1 MSIFSISDLE
11 HLSGIKAHTLRIWEQ
26 RYDIIRPKRTD
37 TNIRY
42 YDDTDLKLVLN
53 ISLLKEHGFKISE
66 IARMTLEDMSQEVLS
81 LTDKNLRYSDQIQ
94 ALTLSMID
102 LDEERFEKIMAT
114 NALQCGFEQTMINI
128 VYPFL
133 IKIGVLWQTGAISPA
148 QEHFISNLIRQ
159 KLIVA
164 IDGQIM
170 RRDDCAKYMLF
181 LPEGELH
188 ELSLLFANYLL
199 RARQN
204 RVIYLGQSLPFAD
217 VVNAYEIYR
226 PHYILT
232 VLTSMPGAEEVQTYL
247 DKLAASFPQSRIL
260 VTGYQVMAHDLHT
273 ADNVI
278 VIRKFRDLIEFAEEK
293 GATLY
298 TGNNEQRKTG

>member
-1 MSIFSISDLE
+1 MSVYSIKDLE

-26 RYDIIRPKRTD
+26 RYNIIRPKRTD

-66 IARMTLEDMSQEVLS
+66 IARMTMEDMSQEVLS

-102 LDEERFEKIMAT
+102 LDEERFEKIMST
-114 NALQCGFEQTMINI
+114 NALQVGFEQTMINI

-159 KLIVA
+159 KL
-164 IDGQIM
+164 
-170 RRDDCAKYMLF
+170 
-181 LPEGELH
+181 
-188 ELSLLFANYLL
+188 
-199 RARQN
+199 
-204 RVIYLGQSLPFAD
+204 
-217 VVNAYEIYR
+217 
-226 PHYILT
+226 T
-232 VLTSMPGAEEVQTYL
+232 VPT
-247 DKLAASFPQSRIL
+247 
-260 VTGYQVMAHDLHT
+260 
-273 ADNVI
+273 
-278 VIRKFRDLIEFAEEK
+278 
-293 GATLY
+293 
-298 TGNNEQRKTG
+298 

>member
-1 MSIFSISDLE
+1 MSTYSISDLE

-26 RYDIIRPKRTD
+26 RYNIICPKRTD
-37 TNIRY
+37 TNIRF

-66 IARMTLEDMSQEVLS
+66 IARMTIEDMSQEVLA

-114 NALQCGFEQTMINI
+114 SSLQSGFEQTMINI

-133 IKIGVLWQTGAISPA
+133 TKIGVLWQTGAISPA

-170 RRDDCAKYMLF
+170 RSNNSPKYMLF

-188 ELSLLFANYLL
+188 EISLLFATFLL
-199 RARQN
+199 KARQN
-204 RVIYLGQSLPFAD
+204 RVVYLGQSLPFVDIAG
-217 VVNAYEIYR
+217 AYKIHR
-226 PHYILT
+226 PDFLFSVITSTPGVEDIQAYIN
-232 VLTSMPGAEEVQTYL
+232 
-247 DKLAASFPQSRIL
+247 KLSESFPGSKIL
-260 VTGYQVMAHDLHT
+260 LTGYQVVTQDLMIP
-273 ADNVI
+273 ANVI
-278 VIRKFRDLIEFAEEK
+278 VIRKFRDLVQFAEES
-293 GATLY
+293 GGIIYADA
-298 TGNNEQRKTG
+298 G

>member
-26 RYDIIRPKRTD
+26 RYNIIRPKRTD

-66 IARMTLEDMSQEVLS
+66 IARMTVEDMSQEVLA

-170 RRDDCAKYMLF
+170 RRDDCPKYMLF

-204 RVIYLGQSLPFAD
+204 RIIYLGQSLPFAD
-217 VVNAYEIYR
+217 VVSAYDIYR
-226 PHYILT
+226 PHFILT
-232 VLTSMPGAEEVQTYL
+232 VITSMPGPEEVQVYL
-247 DKLAASFPQSRIL
+247 DKLAASFPKSRIL
-260 VTGYQVMAHDLHT
+260 VTGYQVVAHDLQI

-278 VIRKFRDLIEFAEEK
+278 VIRKFRDLMSFAEEN
-293 GATLY
+293 GGVLCTDF
-298 TGNNEQRKTG
+298 N

>member
-26 RYDIIRPKRTD
+26 RYNIIRPKRTD

-66 IARMTLEDMSQEVLS
+66 IARMTMEDMSQEVLS

-102 LDEERFEKIMAT
+102 LDEERFEKIMST
-114 NALQCGFEQTMINI
+114 NALQVGFEQTMINI

-170 RRDDCAKYMLF
+170 RRSDCPKYMLF

-199 RARQN
+199 RSRQN
-204 RVIYLGQSLPFAD
+204 RVIYLGQSLPFTD
-217 VVNAYEIYR
+217 VSGAYDIYR
-226 PHYILT
+226 PHVILT
-232 VLTSMPGAEEVQTYL
+232 VITSIPGAEEVQAYL
-247 DKLAASFPQSRIL
+247 DKLGASFPDAKIL
-260 VTGYQVMAHDLHT
+260 VTGYQVVAQDLRLPS
-273 ADNVI
+273 NVI
-278 VIRKFRDLIEFAEEK
+278 VIRQFRDLIHFAEERA
-293 GATLY
+293 GILY
-298 TGNNEQRKTG
+298 PNPN

>member
-1 MSIFSISDLE
+1 
-11 HLSGIKAHTLRIWEQ
+11 
-26 RYDIIRPKRTD
+26 
-37 TNIRY
+37 
-42 YDDTDLKLVLN
+42 
-53 ISLLKEHGFKISE
+53 
-66 IARMTLEDMSQEVLS
+66 MTLEDMSQEVLS

-102 LDEERFEKIMAT
+102 LDEERFEKIMST
-114 NALQCGFEQTMINI
+114 NALQVGFEQTMINI

-170 RRDDCAKYMLF
+170 RRNDCPKYMLF

-199 RARQN
+199 RSRQN
-204 RVIYLGQSLPFAD
+204 RVIYLGQSLPFTD
-217 VVNAYEIYR
+217 VLGAYDIYR
-226 PHYILT
+226 PHVILT
-232 VLTSMPGAEEVQTYL
+232 VLTSIPGAEEVQPYL
-247 DKLAASFPQSRIL
+247 DKLGASFPDAKIL
-260 VTGYQVMAHDLHT
+260 VTGYQVVAQDLRLPG
-273 ADNVI
+273 NVI
-278 VIRKFRDLIEFAEEK
+278 VIRQFRDLIHFAEERA
-293 GATLY
+293 GILY
-298 TGNNEQRKTG
+298 PNPN